1 MVQANMDFLTIS
13 EVTITMSMDFIR
25 SKTAIRGVGDQV
37 DWGKDRDINF
47 SIRRCILVIVGVHV
61 CG

>member
-13 EVTITMSMDFIR
+13 EVIITMSMDFIR

-37 DWGKDRDINF
+37 DGVRI
-47 SIRRCILVIVGVHV
+47 VI
-61 CG
+61 